1 MGILPYPSVWT
12 LRVPK
17 GSALTHVE
25 LDDNQIYL
33 NKKINDTIGQNIGSG
48 VGVYFNKFIIIS
60 SKYTLFD
67 CLQYP

>member
-1 MGILPYPSVWT
+1 MPILPYPSVWT

-17 GSALTHVE
+17 GSALTHIE

-48 VGVYFNKFIIIS
+48 SI
-60 SKYTLFD
+60 L
-67 CLQYP
+67 

>member
-1 MGILPYPSVWT
+1 MPILPYPSVWT

-48 VGVYFNKFIIIS
+48 VGVYFNKFINPDDGQVLLE
-60 SKYTLFD
+60 Y
-67 CLQYP
+67 QV